1 MKDIVGNKI
10 VLIGA
15 GDVGVAYAY
24 ALVNQGTCD
33 HLAIIDI
40 DEKKLEG
47 NVKDL

>member
-1 MKDIVGNKI
+1 MKETVGNKI

-24 ALVNQGTCD
+24 ALINQGMAD

-40 DEKKLEG
+40 DEKKLEATSWT
-47 NVKDL
+47 

>member
-1 MKDIVGNKI
+1 MARLIFQTTLSRRIVLMKDIVGNKI

-33 HLAIIDI
+33 S
-40 DEKKLEG
+40 
-47 NVKDL
+47 